1 MIATYRVVMQ
11 ENVNDQ
17 TMTFAIFV
25 EATSSQ
31 NAQALVEAEF
41 PEASCHPLEK
51 PKWR

>member
-1 MIATYRVVMQ
+1 MLATYRVVMQ
-11 ENVNDQ
+11 EKVNGQ

-31 NAQALVEAEF
+31 HAQALAEAEF
-41 PEASCHPLEK
+41 PEASIHPLEP